1 MKKFNK
7 FEGLYEDE
15 ESLKMMNIIN
25 NQQIKSYNESLE
37 KQAKEERKQNI
48 KNGAYLLGSILIAV
62 LMLMMIFNL
71 NSKLNKQEMS
81 ACLQNNTQEYCSQNT
96 GWGVK

>member
-1 MKKFNK
+1 METVNK

-25 NQQIKSYNESLE
+25 KQQVKTYNESLE

-48 KNGAYLLGSILIAV
+48 KNGAYL
-62 LMLMMIFNL
+62 
-71 NSKLNKQEMS
+71 
-81 ACLQNNTQEYCSQNT
+81 
-96 GWGVK
+96 

>member
-1 MKKFNK
+1 METVNK

-25 NQQIKSYNESLE
+25 NQQVKTYNESLE

-48 KNGAYLLGSILIAV
+48 KNGAYLLGSILIGV
-62 LMLMMIFNL
+62 IMLMMIFNL

-81 ACLQNNTQEYCSQNT
+81 LCLENNSVAYCNQNT

>member
-1 MKKFNK
+1 MKTINK
-7 FEGLYEDE
+7 FKGLYEDE

-25 NQQIKSYNESLE
+25 NQQVKSYNENLE
-37 KQAKEERKQNI
+37 KQAKEERKQDI
-48 KNGAYLLGSILIAV
+48 KSGAYLLGSILIAV

-71 NSKLNKQEMS
+71 NSKLNKQEMNS
-81 ACLQNNTQEYCSQNT
+81 CLKNNSVAYCNQNT

>member
-1 MKKFNK
+1 METINK
-7 FEGLYEDE
+7 FKGLYEDE

-25 NQQIKSYNESLE
+25 NQQVKTYNESLE

-48 KNGAYLLGSILIAV
+48 KNGAYLLGSILIGV
-62 LMLMMIFNL
+62 IMLMMIFNL
-71 NSKLNKQEMS
+71 NSKLNKQEMNS
-81 ACLQNNTQEYCSQNT
+81 CLENNSVAYCNQNT

>member
-1 MKKFNK
+1 METVNK

-15 ESLKMMNIIN
+15 ESKKMMKIIN
-25 NQQIKSYNESLE
+25 DQQVKTYNENLE
-37 KQAKEERKQNI
+37 KQVKEERKQEI

-71 NSKLNKQEMS
+71 NSKLNKQEMNS
-81 ACLQNNTQEYCSQNT
+81 CLENNSVAYCDQNT